1 MNNEPIVVMFDVN
14 NSALTPE
21 EYFILENVIGY
32 TSNILIFCMMIPQ
45 IYKAYKFR
53 LTDDISYKFIWISLF
68 STVLEIIYGVLIN
81 QIPVLLTGIIC
92 MIQMTLLGVAKKLYD
107 NSKETKIL
115 RKFSIINNHNNHNN
129 HNHNNHNN
137 NINNSNSNI
146 NSNHEIVQNK
156 EQLENPEQQIRT
168 WEVHD
173 EMFTYIFKGDRG
185 VNKVDIENIDNV
197 ELCEIVKCVRVNFKT

>member
-1 MNNEPIVVMFDVN
+1 MNSEPLVIMFDVN
-14 NSALTPE
+14 NSDLTPE

-53 LTDDISYKFIWISLF
+53 LTDDISYKFIWISLL

-92 MIQMTLLGVAKKLYD
+92 MIQMTLLGIAKKLYD
-107 NSKETKIL
+107 NSKEAKIQ
-115 RKFSIINNHNNHNN
+115 RKSSVINNRNN
-129 HNHNNHNN
+129 
-137 NINNSNSNI
+137 

-156 EQLENPEQQIRT
+156 EQLENTEQQIQT

-173 EMFTYIFKGDRG
+173 EMFTYTFQGERYI
-185 VNKVDIENIDNV
+185 NKADIENIDNV
-197 ELCEIVKCVRVNFKT
+197 ELCEIVKCVRINLKT